1 MRLRLL
7 AAAVV
12 LAGSLFAADP
22 ELLSLAPPDSQVMA
36 GINIEQV
43 SLSPFGQYL
52 LTESQQQA
60 DAGLQKLA
68 EATGFD
74 PRHDLKEI
82 LVAANGQPGSKSGIV
97 LARGTFDVP
106 RIVEAAV
113 ASGGTVATYKGVQIV
128 QGKSKQQESV
138 AFPDSTIAIAGDAA
152 NVRAAIDRKSAP
164 TAVSSALAVQ
174 VNLLSTTED
183 AWFVSMAPLSQLMPH
198 AANANAQAA
207 GPFAALDKVLQSSGG
222 VKFGANVVLSLQAVC
237 QTAQDASALADVLK
251 SVVSIAR
258 LNEGSQQ
265 SAAAMAALLQS
276 LTVSSDGTTVKVS
289 LSIPEQQLEQMKIGP
304 TGVSTRHGQL
314 HAAPAGPGK

>member
-12 LAGSLFAADP
+12 LAGSLCAADP
-22 ELLSLAPPDSQVMA
+22 ELLSLAPPDSLVMA

-43 SLSPFGQYL
+43 SLSPFGQFL
-52 LTESQQQA
+52 LTQSQQQA
-60 DAGLQKLA
+60 DADLQKLA
-68 EATGFD
+68 DATGFD

-82 LVAANGQPGSKSGIV
+82 LVAASGQPSSNSGII

-113 ASGGTVATYKGVQIV
+113 ASGATVETYKGVQII
-128 QGKSKQQESV
+128 QGKPKGQEPL

-152 NVRAAIDRKSAP
+152 SVRAAIDRKSAP

-222 VKFGANVVLSLQAVC
+222 VKFGANVVLSLRAVC
-237 QTAQDASALADVLK
+237 QTAQDASALANVLK
-251 SVVSIAR
+251 SLVSIAGM
-258 LNEGSQQ
+258 NEGNEQ

-276 LTVSSDGTTVKVS
+276 LNVSADGTTVKIS
-289 LSIPEQQLEQMKIGP
+289 LSITEQQLEQMKLGLA
-304 TGVSTRHGQL
+304 GSTRRGRLQAGQ
-314 HAAPAGPGK
+314 PGPGK